1 MTVQELKPHLATVDR
16 MSNIKEPKTKEERL
30 TEGVSLL
37 KQLKETGVKDNG
49 MGFQLVK
56 QHISEWVNTGE
67 TWAGTIS
74 FAEHGR
80 VAELQLPKYN
90 NKAADILLVVKRA
103 Y

>member
-1 MTVQELKPHLATVDR
+1 MGKPKQE
-16 MSNIKEPKTKEERL
+16 KTQEERL

-37 KQLKETGVKDNG
+37 KQLREAGVKDNG

-56 QHISEWVNTGE
+56 AQISEWVQSGGS
-67 TWAGTIS
+67 WSGTIS

-80 VAELQLPKYN
+80 EAELQLPKYN
-90 NKAADILLVVKRA
+90 NKSADIRLKVKRA

>member
-1 MTVQELKPHLATVDR
+1 MGKPKQE
-16 MSNIKEPKTKEERL
+16 KTKEERL

-37 KQLKETGVKDNG
+37 KQLREAGVKDTG

-56 QHISEWVNTGE
+56 AQISEWVQSGGS
-67 TWAGTIS
+67 WSGTIS

-80 VAELQLPKYN
+80 EAELQLPKYN
-90 NKAADILLVVKRA
+90 NKSADIRLKVKRA